1 MLWSPNEVLA
11 YLKEDVSNQKSSAEN
26 EQIPRVVPTAPFG
39 GFQTWPSN
47 KEDFVLIAENS
58 EIHGPNPLFT
68 IPELNSS
75 IDLNKLATQILSADY
90 QGLSNNKILP
100 GKNAQLLMPSLAPDL
115 HAAINYFFLFDSEA
129 RGFVRPTSLAYFTAD
144 KHKLIMLS
152 EPILKTLGE
161 VAAILQ
167 HSNILYHVN
176 DLKYL
181 KDSIKNSTSSDKNK
195 SSNEIGLEMRLKD
208 IQDILDIVEITRYT
222 VGNEHYDKLISD
234 IMEHL
239 KKNTLSDRI
248 KNMDS
253 LSFSSVIK
261 VPQFENLIFRPN
273 TKTYMKNLYHMCND
287 GLVLSLYHLYIMQ
300 KYFRRK
306 YEHIVLTSED
316 SKTLKGSVLY
326 FGACITSSVRTS
338 SACDYNN
345 NKCLLSSFKRPVF
358 SLQSNQYFN
367 FLDHAFEKLLLTFID
382 KDKKEF
388 NTSGQN
394 KSLNFSLQDFSHSS
408 DLYSSSSF
416 SSGYLSMD
424 EAIEE
429 KCGHIGSANAIWDII
444 EHVKIENPGIEES
457 FLQVLKLFNDTRR
470 LLFAAFTRMPIIVIS
485 TPQLLHLAQNFVK
498 ALSLFIPRKKEEI
511 VCVDA
516 NRQDPL
522 KKEDFSK
529 FAVVNFCIYNKTI
542 GDVIPLEML
551 PSLCILNLKDCS
563 LTAPTYTGCLLANI
577 DQQIKLL
584 SLRGP
589 IFPVLIG
596 LLLEIDRT
604 IKWWHILTTSSA
616 DTSTAIQYVL
626 SKGFNRLDMQIIEK
640 LSKLYKN

>member
-1 MLWSPNEVLA
+1 MQVAEAFFFNTMLWSPNEVLA

-100 GKNAQLLMPSLAPDL
+100 GKNAQLLMPNLAL
-115 HAAINYFFLFDSEA
+115 TYMLL
-129 RGFVRPTSLAYFTAD
+129 LAYFTAD

-152 EPILKTLGE
+152 EPILKTLGR
-161 VAAILQ
+161 AILQ

-208 IQDILDIVEITRYT
+208 IQDILDIVER
-222 VGNEHYDKLISD
+222 NELYDKLISN

-253 LSFSSVIK
+253 LFFSSVIK

-273 TKTYMKNLYHMCND
+273 TKTYMKNLYHMCNN

-300 KYFRRK
+300 
-306 YEHIVLTSED
+306 
-316 SKTLKGSVLY
+316 
-326 FGACITSSVRTS
+326 
-338 SACDYNN
+338 N
-345 NKCLLSSFKRPVF
+345 
-358 SLQSNQYFN
+358 
-367 FLDHAFEKLLLTFID
+367 
-382 KDKKEF
+382 
-388 NTSGQN
+388 
-394 KSLNFSLQDFSHSS
+394 
-408 DLYSSSSF
+408 SSF

-424 EAIEE
+424 EGMEE

-470 LLFAAFTRMPIIVIS
+470 LLFAVFTRMPII
-485 TPQLLHLAQNFVK
+485 
-498 ALSLFIPRKKEEI
+498 EI